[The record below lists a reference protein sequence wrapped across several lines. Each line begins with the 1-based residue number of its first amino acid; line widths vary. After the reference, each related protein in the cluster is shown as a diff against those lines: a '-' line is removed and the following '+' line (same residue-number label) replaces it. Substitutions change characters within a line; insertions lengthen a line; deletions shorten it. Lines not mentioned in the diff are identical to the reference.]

1 MKGHER
7 QSGLKVVGRKDEK
20 EEKGLENESAS
31 QLHPADGGG
40 GVPEPR
46 RQSRGRGFPAPSSF
60 ENTKP
65 LK

>member
-31 QLHPADGGG
+31 RRWRAGGG
-40 GVPEPR
+40 E
-46 RQSRGRGFPAPSSF
+46 RQNQGGKAEGGDFQHHLV
-60 ENTKP
+60 
-65 LK
+65 LKIHSL

>member
-31 QLHPADGGG
+31 QLHPVVG
-40 GVPEPR
+40 
-46 RQSRGRGFPAPSSF
+46 GRGAGSARTRAAKPREGISS
-60 ENTKP
+60 TI
-65 LK
+65 

>member
-31 QLHPADGGG
+31 QLHPADGGRG
-40 GVPEPR
+40 AGSARTRAAKPR
-46 RQSRGRGFPAPSSF
+46 EGISS
-60 ENTKP
+60 TI
-65 LK
+65 